1 MRGTLSP
8 AVAVMAKVPG
18 LETVKSRLHGTIT
31 PERAALLSRCFLL
44 DALDALCTVAGI
56 APLVA
61 YSPAWGHA
69 RMRALVPEDCRL
81 VAQEAGDLGAR
92 MRSLLEALLAEGHRG
107 AIAIGTDSP
116 TLPMAHVQEAAD
128 VLRAHAAEVVLG
140 PAEDGGYYLIG
151 IAAPAPALFTDIA
164 WSTERV
170 LGQTWE
176 RAAASG
182 LRVHLLRPWYD
193 VDTAND
199 LERLR
204 AELASRADGPRRTRR
219 CLQAFFPEG

>member
-1 MRGTLSP
+1 MRGTLPP

-18 LETVKSRLHGTIT
+18 LETVKSRLHGAIT

-44 DALDALCTVAGI
+44 DGLDALATVAGI
-56 APLVA
+56 ASLVA

-69 RMRALVPEDCRL
+69 RMRALVPARCRL
-81 VAQEAGDLGAR
+81 VPQETGDLGER
-92 MRSLLEALLAEGHRG
+92 MRGLLEALLAEGHRG

-128 VLRAHAAEVVLG
+128 VLRAGAAEVVLG

-151 IAAPAPALFTDIA
+151 IAAPAPALFADIA

-170 LGQTWE
+170 LGQTRD
-176 RAAASG
+176 RAAARG

-193 VDTAND
+193 VDTADD
-199 LERLR
+199 LRRLR

-219 CLQAFFPEG
+219 CLQAFFREG